1 MKYQKKNGVN
11 HMQDSTSFTQLRE
24 ELITRYFT
32 LSEKAKE
39 IEKELKELKK
49 AFNSYFDETVGKH
62 EKGESVVGD
71 YKIQRI
77 IRSSEGYHNEKM
89 VQRLEELNLVDCIQ
103 ITKQPDQQKIEAA
116 ITLGLL
122 GQADI
127 EDCIVKKTTNA
138 ITVKKI

>member
-1 MKYQKKNGVN
+1 MKN
-11 HMQDSTSFTQLRE
+11 MQESKSFTQLPE
-24 ELITRYFT
+24 ELITRFFT

-39 IEKELKELKK
+39 IEKELKEMKK
-49 AFNSYFDETVGKH
+49 VLNGYFDETVGKQ

-71 YKIQRI
+71 YKIQRQ
-77 IRSSEGYHNEKM
+77 IRWSESYHDEEM
-89 VQRLEELNLVDCIQ
+89 VNRLEELNLEDCIQ
-103 ITKQPDQQKIEAA
+103 IIKQPDQQKIEAA

-138 ITVKKI
+138 ITVRKI

>member
-1 MKYQKKNGVN
+1 
-11 HMQDSTSFTQLRE
+11 MQDSKHFTQLPE
-24 ELITRYFT
+24 ELISKYFT

-39 IEKELKELKK
+39 IEKELKEMKK
-49 AFNSYFDETVGKH
+49 VLNVYFDETVGKH

-71 YKIQRI
+71 YKIQRQ
-77 IRSSEGYHNEKM
+77 IRTSESYHDEKT
-89 VQRLEELNLVDCIQ
+89 VKKLEELNLVDCIQ
-103 ITKQPDQQKIEAA
+103 IIKQPDPQRIEAA

-138 ITVKKI
+138 ITVRKR

>member
-1 MKYQKKNGVN
+1 
-11 HMQDSTSFTQLRE
+11 MQESKPFTQIPE

-39 IEKELKELKK
+39 IEKELKEMKK
-49 AFNSYFDETVGKH
+49 VLNVYFDETVGKH

-71 YKIQRI
+71 YKIQRQ
-77 IRSSEGYHNEKM
+77 IRLSDSYHDEKM
-89 VQRLEELNLVDCIQ
+89 VKRLEELNLNDCIQ
-103 ITKQPDQQKIEAA
+103 VIKQPDQQKIEAA

-127 EDCIVKKTTNA
+127 DDCILKKTTNA
-138 ITVKKI
+138 ITVRKL

>member
-1 MKYQKKNGVN
+1 
-11 HMQDSTSFTQLRE
+11 MQESKPFTQIPE

-39 IEKELKELKK
+39 IEKELKEMKK
-49 AFNSYFDETVGKH
+49 VLNVYFDETVGKH

-71 YKIQRI
+71 FKIQRQ
-77 IRSSEGYHNEKM
+77 IRWSESYHDEKM
-89 VQRLEELNLVDCIQ
+89 VNRLEELNLNDCIQ
-103 ITKQPDQQKIEAA
+103 VIKQPDQQKIEAA

-127 EDCIVKKTTNA
+127 EDCILKKTTNA
-138 ITVKKI
+138 ITVRKI